1 MKRIGVLTS
10 GGDAPGMNAAIR
22 AVVRAAGYYEMSV
35 VGFKSGYNGTLMY
48 SKDASDDYIMMTNH
62 SVSNRVH
69 TGGTFLRTAR
79 CLDFHREEIQKRAIS
94 NMRLLGLEGLI
105 VIGGDGSLTGASA
118 LNRLGFPT
126 VGIPGTIDN
135 DLAYTDFTLG
145 FDTALNTACECINRI
160 RDTSESHE
168 RATIIT
174 VMGRHCG
181 EIAVHTALDCG
192 AEIALVPEVPW
203 TIEEIAGKMKWAHMR
218 GKRSTII
225 ILAEGAMESL
235 TTNVPELCAQYPELA
250 DVAEGALTGS
260 RLAKI
265 LEVISGQETRNT
277 VLGYI
282 QRGGSPSALDRRL
295 GAQFGTRA
303 VELLKENI
311 SGVAVGIRNNTI
323 VEVPYEE
330 VIGVKRPVNEELKRL
345 ITILSNS

>member
-22 AVVRAAGYYEMSV
+22 AVVRAAGYHEMSV
-35 VGFKSGYNGTLMY
+35 VGFKSGYNGTLMN
-48 SKDASDDYIMMTNH
+48 SKEATDDYIMMTNH

-79 CLDFHREEIQKRAIS
+79 CLDFHKEEVQKRAIA

-105 VIGGDGSLTGASA
+105 VIGGDGSLTGAYA
-118 LNRLGFPT
+118 LDKLGFPT

-135 DLAYTDFTLG
+135 DLAYTDYTLG
-145 FDTALNTACECINRI
+145 FDTALNTACDCINRI
-160 RDTSESHE
+160 RDSSESHE
-168 RATIIT
+168 RASIIT

-192 AEIALVPEVPW
+192 AEIALIPEVPW
-203 TIEEIAGKMKWAHMR
+203 SIEEIAGKMKWAHMR

-225 ILAEGAMESL
+225 ILAEGAMASL

-250 DVAEGALTGS
+250 DVAEGVLTGS

-265 LEVISGQETRNT
+265 LEVISGQETRNS

-282 QRGGSPSALDRRL
+282 QRGGSPSALDRQL
-295 GAQFGTRA
+295 GAQFGNRA
-303 VELLKENI
+303 VELLKADI
-311 SGVAVGIRNNTI
+311 SGKAVGIRNNSI
-323 VEVPYEE
+323 VDVPYDE
-330 VIGVKRPVNEELKRL
+330 VIGVKRPPDEELKRL
-345 ITILSNS
+345 VTILSNS